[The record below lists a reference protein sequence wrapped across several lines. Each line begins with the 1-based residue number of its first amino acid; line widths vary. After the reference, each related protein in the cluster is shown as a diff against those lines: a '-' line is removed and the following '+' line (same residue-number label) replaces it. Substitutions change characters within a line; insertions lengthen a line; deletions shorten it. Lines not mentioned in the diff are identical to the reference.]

1 MRFRYTPEYFR
12 IKLARIHER
21 LATETN
27 PDLIAMLKNMEVF
40 YEREQQH
47 FEDARRH
54 EEALQEGI

>member
-27 PDLIAMLKNMEVF
+27 PDLIAMLKYMEE
-40 YEREQQH
+40 YYGREQQH

-54 EEALQEGI
+54 EETL

>member
-21 LATETN
+21 LAIETD
-27 PDLIAMLKNMEVF
+27 PDLIAMLKYMEE
-40 YEREQQH
+40 YYGREQQH

-54 EEALQEGI
+54 EEAL